1 MPDGEERPIAF
12 TSRTLSSAEKNYS
25 QVEREALSI
34 VYGVKRFHQYLYGR
48 HFTLVTDH
56 KPLTTLFSPKTGVPA
71 LAAAPLQRWALYL
84 ASHSYTIVFKSTHQ
98 HANADGLS
106 RLPLHTNH
114 KDKPDKLDM
123 FYLSEFEKIPIDCAK
138 IHKETK
144 VDPVL
149 SKVLEFTLHGWKDYH
164 LIDSKD
170 DLAPFYSRRNEL
182 TV

>member
-48 HFTLVTDH
+48 HFS
-56 KPLTTLFSPKTGVPA
+56 FGR
-71 LAAAPLQRWALYL
+71 LQRWALYL